1 MSCTVLEFD
10 YVLPITTR
18 TASSWRALPAVTER
32 CYSVVLHLYH
42 FFHGHDPDMCF
53 WARFSDS
60 KVVVFM
66 KYAGIGRLSPP
77 MLGAA
82 FLRLVIINS
91 RL

>member
-1 MSCTVLEFD
+1 M
-10 YVLPITTR
+10 
-18 TASSWRALPAVTER
+18 VTILI
-32 CYSVVLHLYH
+32 SV
-42 FFHGHDPDMCF
+42 FA
-53 WARFSDS
+53 ARFSDS